1 MTNIKRI
8 LKKYPTVGKL
18 KNDDDLKSLL
28 GETENLFREVAVA
41 LSKEI
46 SDIRS
51 NPLYNVALSAAFQVA
66 SNALMQPYED
76 VGYLKDIRGILL
88 SSALPKSTVKK
99 VEQDN
104 GEESKK

>member
-18 KNDDDLKSLL
+18 KSDDDLKSLL
-28 GETENLFREVAVA
+28 GETENLFREAAIA

-46 SDIRS
+46 SGIRS
-51 NPLYNVALSAAFQVA
+51 NPLYNTALSAAFQVA
-66 SNALMQPYED
+66 SNALMQPYEG

-104 GEESKK
+104 E